1 MRARALHRHAACDRI
16 SLVFPAFLFHYAP
29 FEMLHTPDRR
39 GEEVLKRTSEK
50 PTKYIIEVHNN
61 KMLVNSRMGEHKKV
75 HEKYNKRE
83 NVIE

>member
-1 MRARALHRHAACDRI
+1 
-16 SLVFPAFLFHYAP
+16 
-29 FEMLHTPDRR
+29 MLHTPDRR